1 MAAFVIL
8 GYLLRHQLDRKPV
21 ADTVTSR
28 FALGFSQTKAVVYCV
43 GAKLDDSEMPV
54 TYSNL
59 EATNFAALYAITGP
73 GDDFAEA
80 FASDVHGVRLG
91 RPWRVTIERNRK
103 VAKVIDVLESTAL

>member
-1 MAAFVIL
+1 M
-8 GYLLRHQLDRKPV
+8 
-21 ADTVTSR
+21 TSR
-28 FALGFSQTKAVVYCV
+28 YALGFPQRKAVVYCV
-43 GAKLDDSEMPV
+43 SAKLDDSEMPV